1 MKTTFRLLVIGI
13 LHIFFF
19 STIQAQDKPVTFG
32 VRAGGNVSVFGAKLN
47 ESNLASVN
55 SKFGMMAGLT
65 VDFAFSENAYLLT
78 GVDFATKGVKEQRQ
92 GHEESVSAMYLNMPI
107 HFGYKVKNY
116 DQPVLVLRGGPF
128 IGYGIGGN
136 REVKSKGTKTD
147 TFQSEGYGFKKFD
160 YGLGIGVG
168 TEVPMENGAIAI
180 DVGFNLGLPD
190 ISEAKEGVRTRDIY
204 LTLGYKF

>member
-1 MKTTFRLLVIGI
+1 MKTTSRLLLVAV
-13 LHIFFF
+13 LQLFFL
-19 STIQAQDKPVTFG
+19 SSITAQDKAVTFG
-32 VRAGGNVSVFGAKLN
+32 VRAGGNISLFGAKLN
-47 ESNLASVN
+47 QSNLASVN
-55 SKFGMMAGLT
+55 SKFGLMAGAT

-92 GHEESVSAMYLNMPI
+92 GHEESVNAMYLNMPI
-107 HFGYKVKNY
+107 HFGYKIKHDY
-116 DQPVLVLRGGPF
+116 QPVLVLRGGPF

-136 REVKSKGTKTD
+136 RENKSKGTKTD

-168 TEVPMENGAIAI
+168 TELPMDNGAISVE
-180 DVGFNLGLPD
+180 VGFNYGLPD
-190 ISEAKEGVRTRDIY
+190 ISEAKEKIKTRDIF

>member
-1 MKTTFRLLVIGI
+1 MKTTSRLLLVAV
-13 LHIFFF
+13 LQLFFL
-19 STIQAQDKPVTFG
+19 SSITAQDKAVIFG
-32 VRAGGNVSVFGAKLN
+32 VRAGGNISLFGAKLN
-47 ESNLASVN
+47 QSNLASVN
-55 SKFGMMAGLT
+55 SKFGLMAGAT

-92 GHEESVSAMYLNMPI
+92 GHEESVNAMYLNMPI
-107 HFGYKVKNY
+107 HFGYKIKHDY
-116 DQPVLVLRGGPF
+116 QPVLVLRGGPF

-136 REVKSKGTKTD
+136 RENKSKGTKTD

-168 TEVPMENGAIAI
+168 TELPMDNGAISVE
-180 DVGFNLGLPD
+180 VGFNYGLPD
-190 ISEAKEGVRTRDIY
+190 ISEAKEKIKTRDIF